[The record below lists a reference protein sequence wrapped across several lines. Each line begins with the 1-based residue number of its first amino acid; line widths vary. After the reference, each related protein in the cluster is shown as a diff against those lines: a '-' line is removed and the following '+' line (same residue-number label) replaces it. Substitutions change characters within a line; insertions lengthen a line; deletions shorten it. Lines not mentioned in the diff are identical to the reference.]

1 MTRMLVGSVT
11 ERAIKLTS
19 VGGKVKTVEKEEVT
33 KVKVKA
39 RTREVRR
46 VRKVKVNPLAAGSAL
61 RQIRRRETRKAQI
74 GCLPC
79 IANSI
84 ISLASVRF
92 LAARFHMLVRTEAK
106 N

>member
-39 RTREVRR
+39 RTRAQEKECPYLIMTTKAKA
-46 VRKVKVNPLAAGSAL
+46 KVMSKVIAKARALAADLAL
-61 RQIRRRETRKAQI
+61 RELKAREKAS
-74 GCLPC
+74 G
-79 IANSI
+79 
-84 ISLASVRF
+84 
-92 LAARFHMLVRTEAK
+92 H
-106 N
+106 